1 MSVQFIPFMS
11 NLVIKLEPTPSR
23 SKILAMPGQ
32 MEDMARFAEVV
43 SVGPEVRDIRKGQR
57 VLASITAGVELQ
69 AGVVMIA
76 ECSVLAVT

>member
-11 NLVIKLEPTPSR
+11 NMIIQLEPTPPR

-32 MEDMARFAEVV
+32 MEDMARFATVV
-43 SVGPEVRDIRKGQR
+43 SIGPEVRDIKKGQR
-57 VLASITAGVELQ
+57 ILASITAGVELQ